1 MFEKREKNPNTY
13 LEDDGELT
21 RILILI
27 SMIGT
32 VTGTILFVLIP
43 ELLTENY
50 MVKRSCNYNQHRGL
64 SMDQYYPQFTMS
76 SY

>member
-32 VTGTILFVLIP
+32 VTDTILFVLIP

-64 SMDQYYPQFTMS
+64 YMDQYYPQFTMS
-76 SY
+76 RY